1 MTKRDMKLSDWYL
14 SFRGKGLKCTPPCS
28 LYSTLLE
35 HSLIEHPFI
44 GTNEYKTCE
53 LSNEDYE
60 FSTEFTVGKEL
71 LGYKNIVLRF
81 YSLDTL
87 CTIKLNGEVL
97 ANTDNM
103 HRIYEFQ
110 VKERLAQGEN
120 RLCVYISSPVKY
132 MEERNKKHFLWS
144 PPFSI
149 PGMAHLRKANYM
161 AGWDWGPTLPD
172 MGIYGDVVL
181 YAYNDNTLDNM
192 LIRQNHL
199 SGAVDLDFTLEGKGS
214 FENTYARILVS
225 HGKDTY
231 SCEIKGVRGSLRID
245 NPKLWWPNGYG
256 EQNLY
261 NIKAELYENGKVIDT
276 LEKTIGLRT
285 VSISTGQDK
294 YGRDF
299 AFVVN
304 GVKIFAMGADYIP
317 QDSIIPFV
325 TEERTERLIRDCALA
340 NFNMLRVWG
349 GGYYPD
355 DCFYDFCDK
364 YGIIAWQDFMIGCA
378 NVRLSAGFRE
388 TIKAEFIDVLKRIRH
403 HACLGLLCGNNEM
416 ELALHTWKVSE
427 SELVKSEYLELY
439 EKMLPDICDE
449 YAPESFYWPSS
460 PSSGGGFVEPNDLT
474 SGDTHYW
481 VVWNNRPIEEYRN
494 EYVRF
499 SSEYGFQSYPS
510 MKTIRSFADE
520 KDLNPFS
527 RVLDSHQKQN
537 QGNYKMLKLC
547 SEYYLYAPDFEKLIY
562 ITQLA
567 QVNAIKYGVEHFRR
581 FKGRCNGSLYW
592 QLNDCWPGTSW
603 SSIDYY
609 GRWKALHYAAKR
621 FYAPVLL
628 SAHEDGYN
636 VVLNISNETLR
647 TFKGKVCYAVKDN
660 NFTEIKSGQSEAE
673 VKSAGSRDIIEL
685 DLTEYI
691 KGFEN
696 NRYLEYSLI
705 DNDNRLVSS
714 NVMLFIKPKH
724 YEFNKPEIKVD
735 IRKDGNVAYFTVSSD
750 TFAMDV
756 GIDFKNLDLVLSDNF
771 FSISSKSN
779 VVVTAETDET
789 VETLKE
795 NLTVISLYDVR

>member
-1 MTKRDMKLSDWYL
+1 MHAS
-14 SFRGKGLKCTPPCS
+14 CS

-199 SGAVDLDFTLEGKGS
+199 SGSVDLDFTLEGKGS

-294 YGRDF
+294 YGR
-299 AFVVN
+299 
-304 GVKIFAMGADYIP
+304 
-317 QDSIIPFV
+317 
-325 TEERTERLIRDCALA
+325 E
-340 NFNMLRVWG
+340 
-349 GGYYPD
+349 
-355 DCFYDFCDK
+355 FCV
-364 YGIIAWQDFMIGCA
+364 C
-378 NVRLSAGFRE
+378 R
-388 TIKAEFIDVLKRIRH
+388 KRR
-403 HACLGLLCGNNEM
+403 
-416 ELALHTWKVSE
+416 
-427 SELVKSEYLELY
+427 
-439 EKMLPDICDE
+439 
-449 YAPESFYWPSS
+449 
-460 PSSGGGFVEPNDLT
+460 
-474 SGDTHYW
+474 
-481 VVWNNRPIEEYRN
+481 
-494 EYVRF
+494 
-499 SSEYGFQSYPS
+499 
-510 MKTIRSFADE
+510 
-520 KDLNPFS
+520 
-527 RVLDSHQKQN
+527 
-537 QGNYKMLKLC
+537 
-547 SEYYLYAPDFEKLIY
+547 
-562 ITQLA
+562 
-567 QVNAIKYGVEHFRR
+567 
-581 FKGRCNGSLYW
+581 
-592 QLNDCWPGTSW
+592 
-603 SSIDYY
+603 
-609 GRWKALHYAAKR
+609 
-621 FYAPVLL
+621 
-628 SAHEDGYN
+628 
-636 VVLNISNETLR
+636 
-647 TFKGKVCYAVKDN
+647 
-660 NFTEIKSGQSEAE
+660 
-673 VKSAGSRDIIEL
+673 
-685 DLTEYI
+685 
-691 KGFEN
+691 
-696 NRYLEYSLI
+696 
-705 DNDNRLVSS
+705 
-714 NVMLFIKPKH
+714 
-724 YEFNKPEIKVD
+724 
-735 IRKDGNVAYFTVSSD
+735 
-750 TFAMDV
+750 
-756 GIDFKNLDLVLSDNF
+756 
-771 FSISSKSN
+771 
-779 VVVTAETDET
+779 
-789 VETLKE
+789 
-795 NLTVISLYDVR
+795 